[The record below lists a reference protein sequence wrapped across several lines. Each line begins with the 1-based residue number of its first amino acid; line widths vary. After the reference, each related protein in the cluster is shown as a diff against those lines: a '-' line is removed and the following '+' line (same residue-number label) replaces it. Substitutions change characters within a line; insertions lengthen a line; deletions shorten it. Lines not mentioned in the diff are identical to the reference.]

1 MSHGFGAALKVD
13 DGKPRLP
20 GSLHLTRRLSQWLHF
35 CADGVVE
42 VKPGSPAAE
51 AGVKEGDVILTIGK
65 GAIGSYDDLVEAIF
79 NLPAGQTVEM
89 KVLRGLDEHP
99 LTITPRFAEVAE
111 VR

>member
-1 MSHGFGAALKVD
+1 
-13 DGKPRLP
+13 
-20 GSLHLTRRLSQWLHF
+20 
-35 CADGVVE
+35 
-42 VKPGSPAAE
+42 
-51 AGVKEGDVILTIGK
+51 VILTIGK

>member
-1 MSHGFGAALKVD
+1 MPSREPDPEVGRGRETSQSFRTGVD
-13 DGKPRLP
+13 RPSSSQGVLHS
-20 GSLHLTRRLSQWLHF
+20 GSGRGEARLS
-35 CADGVVE
+35 
-42 VKPGSPAAE
+42 AAE

-89 KVLRGLDEHP
+89 KVLRGLDELP